1 MDDFNQAESLL
12 RLADVDF
19 SALGGMGNQRIFA
32 DSIFGFHVQQAV
44 EKALKAWIDGLGI
57 AYPLTHDLARLM
69 AVLETNGA
77 TTGAF
82 VALTRFTP
90 FAVQARYEEGIV
102 TPSDPLDRPAIV
114 AEVSALLEHVRRQ
127 VETLSR

>member
-1 MDDFNQAESLL
+1 MDDHTQAASLL

-19 SALGGMGNQRIFA
+19 SALGGMGDRHVFA

-69 AVLETNGA
+69 TLLETNGA
-77 TTGAF
+77 KIESF

-102 TPSDPLDRPAIV
+102 TPADPLDRPAIV
-114 AEVSALLEHVRRQ
+114 AEVGALLEHVTRQ
-127 VETLSR
+127 VAAQA